1 MNKDGM
7 EIIHDMDFIKKYSL
21 GVVLTVVVAFISI
34 YISGLIPLHLI
45 SGGVFALI
53 IGMLLNPL
61 AAKYNLLK
69 GGISLVSKQVLRLAI
84 IMMGITL
91 SFAQVLQ
98 VGKYSLIVMCFT
110 LLAAFG
116 GGYLLGKLFK
126 MNWKLSGLI
135 SAGTGICGGSAIAA
149 IAPTID
155 AKDRDIAYAISATFI
170 FDVLM
175 VILFPIAGR
184 SFGMSDMGFG
194 LWAGTAVNDT
204 SSVVAAGYAFS
215 DAAGAFSVIVKLTRT
230 LSIIPTV
237 LIFSF
242 INERLNAKEAT
253 KALQSDAQTQKTQKK
268 INLKKIF
275 PYFILLFL
283 GMVAIKSTGYV
294 PEAVSNSVATLSKF
308 FMVMALGAI
317 GLKTNFREV
326 AKSGFKPMLHGFI
339 ISALVVVV
347 SFLVQMFMG
356 QI

>member
-1 MNKDGM
+1 MK
-7 EIIHDMDFIKKYSL
+7 FFKKYSA
-21 GVVLTVVVAFISI
+21 GVALTIVLSIVAVFIS
-34 YISGLIPLHLI
+34 GFIPYHLI
-45 SGGVFALI
+45 SAGVFALLL
-53 IGMLLNPL
+53 GMLLNPIL
-61 AAKYNLLK
+61 SKYNVIKPGLQ
-69 GGISLVSKQVLRLAI
+69 LVSKQILRLAI
-84 IMMGITL
+84 ILMGITL
-91 SFAQVLQ
+91 SFTQILQ

-110 LLAAFG
+110 LLTAFG
-116 GGYLLGKLFK
+116 GGYLLGKLFG

-155 AKDRDIAYAISATFI
+155 AKDRDIAYAISATFV
-170 FDVLM
+170 FDVIM

-184 SFGMSDMGFG
+184 YFGMSDMGFG

-242 INERLNAKEAT
+242 MNERLNAKQQA
-253 KALQSDAQTQKTQKK
+253 ADGHIISKK
-268 INLKKIF
+268 KVNLKKIF

-283 GMVAIKSTGYV
+283 GMVAIKSTGMV
-294 PEAVSNSVATLSKF
+294 PDIMSNQISEFSKF
-308 FMVMALGAI
+308 FMIMALGAI
-317 GLKTNFREV
+317 GLKTNFKEV
-326 AKSGFKPMLHGFI
+326 AHSGLKPMLHGFL

-347 SFLVQMFMG
+347 SFLVQLCMG
-356 QI
+356 QL